1 MKVGLCLD
9 RAGHSQV
16 VLINY
21 CGYMYIIIKH
31 TVVVQWGKFFPF
43 RALICFNILICQM
56 SKIKKCDLN
65 FIRFE
70 NSGECKDCFFLE
82 EFVSATI

>member
-1 MKVGLCLD
+1 
-9 RAGHSQV
+9 
-16 VLINY
+16 
-21 CGYMYIIIKH
+21 
-31 TVVVQWGKFFPF
+31 
-43 RALICFNILICQM
+43 M

-82 EFVSATI
+82 EFVSATTVVKKGEHDCCINCPSSWPCSNKLEQPLKLH